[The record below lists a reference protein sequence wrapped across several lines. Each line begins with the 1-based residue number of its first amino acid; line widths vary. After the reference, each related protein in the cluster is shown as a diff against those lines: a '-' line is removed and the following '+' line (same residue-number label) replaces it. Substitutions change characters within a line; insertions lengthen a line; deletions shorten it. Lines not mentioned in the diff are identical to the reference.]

1 MAKAKKGKDT
11 KRNSFIKGIST
22 NKNITAN
29 KALRQNA
36 IETYFLMTYSPLPL
50 INK

>member
-22 NKNITAN
+22 NKDITEEH
-29 KALRQNA
+29 
-36 IETYFLMTYSPLPL
+36 IGVYES
-50 INK
+50 ID